1 MASSYSTDL
10 KLELMVTGENSGT
23 WGTKTN
29 TNLNLLQQAIAGYE
43 EVSLAG
49 GAQTITL
56 AMTQDQLSNARNAVL
71 KFTGSITGNQIVQ
84 LPTGI
89 EKTYILQNAT
99 SGAYTVQVKQTGGT
113 GVTFG
118 TTEKNFKQVFADG
131 TNIVDVPLGSPA
143 GGSDNQIQ
151 FNNNGAFGGIA
162 IGTSGQV
169 LGSDGTDASYVNS
182 AAGATTQIQ
191 FNNSNALG
199 GDANLTWTAGA
210 ALTIDSEKELRL
222 GDNTGNE
229 YVGLKAPA
237 AVSAA
242 YTLTM
247 PTATG
252 TAGQLIT
259 TNGSGI
265 LSFADAAGGGT
276 SWQTVKANSFTAAAG
291 DGYFINTTNNVVTM
305 TLPSSPT
312 IGDEVSFV
320 DYAGTFD
327 SNQLTIGRNSQ
338 PIQGAASDLT
348 VSIERAANTLVYV
361 DGTQGWLLKNK

>member
-29 TNLNLLQQAIAGYE
+29 TNLKLLQQAIAGYE
-43 EVSLAG
+43 EVSIAG
-49 GAQTITL
+49 GAQTTTL

-71 KFTGSITGNQIVQ
+71 KFTGSISGNQIVQ
-84 LPTGI
+84 LPTDI

-99 SGAYTVQVKQTGGT
+99 SGAHTVEVKQTGGT

-118 TTEKNFKQVFADG
+118 ATEKNFKQVFADG

-162 IGTSGQV
+162 IGSSGQV
-169 LGSDGTDASYVNS
+169 LGSDGTDAAYVNS
-182 AAGATTQIQ
+182 AAGATTQVQ

-210 ALTIDSEKELRL
+210 ALTIDAEKELRL

-252 TAGQLIT
+252 SADQILV
-259 TNGSGI
+259 TNGSGV
-265 LSFADAAGGGT
+265 LSFTDNSGGT

-291 DGYFINTTNNVVTM
+291 DGYFINTTSNVVTM
-305 TLPSSPT
+305 TLPASPT

-327 SNQLTIGRNSQ
+327 TYTLTIGRNSQ

-361 DGTQGWLLKNK
+361 DGTQGWLLKTK